1 MQLKFFE
8 QAKQVGKK
16 LPKQKPDV
24 NDSMHKKEYAN

>member
-16 LPKQKPDV
+16 LPKQKTEG
-24 NDSMHKKEYAN
+24 NDSMHKMEYAH